1 MEQMKSREF
10 IRLAITGMTC
20 ANCSGRIERVLGKR
34 KGILRAN
41 VNFAS
46 EKATFEYDPAE
57 ISVDEIIERV
67 EKTGFGAV
75 IDDEA
80 HQAELAAL
88 EAKER
93 NQLKRELLISAAL
106 SLPMLFGM
114 FLMML
119 GFNGPITQFLHKP
132 IVQLLLTTP
141 VQFWIG
147 IRFYKSGWQSLLSKA
162 PNMDVL
168 VALGTTAAFLY
179 SFYNGFLGGDPTHL
193 YFESSA
199 VIITL
204 ILLGKYLEERAK
216 NRTGEAIR
224 GLMAL
229 QSKEAI
235 RLEEDATGQE
245 VQVKVPI
252 SAVVEGD
259 ILLVHP
265 GSTIP
270 VDGLITSGHS
280 SLDESMLTG
289 ESLPVEKGVGA
300 ELFSGTVNQSGA
312 LKMQATK
319 IDSESTLARI
329 IEMVNR
335 AQGSKAPIQKVA
347 DRVSAIFVPAVVLIA
362 LVTLLITASVTQDWG
377 RAIMH
382 SVAVLVIACPCA
394 LGLATPTAIMVGTG
408 LGARNGILIKNGESL
423 ERAAKIDTI
432 ILDKTGTITEG
443 APKVTDCLSLHNVLK
458 GGEHATEAS
467 GHLGLLNEG
476 FSGDLGQG
484 FRGDYMDEGEG
495 EAFAYLAI
503 LVALEAQSEH
513 PLAKAIVEYG
523 ELFSLNLPQVE
534 NFSALVGSGIEGEIV
549 TGEKRERYYVGS
561 PRLMADRAIDLAPF
575 NDQIP
580 HLEAE
585 GKTVVMLSNEQEAL
599 LLVAMADPIKATSKA
614 AIKTLKDAGM
624 ALYMMTGDNRRTAE
638 KIGKEAGLSG
648 AEIIAEVLPEEKA
661 AKVEALQ
668 KAGRIVAMVGD
679 GMNDA
684 PALAQADAGIAMGGG
699 TDIAMESSD
708 VTIMNDDLTAI
719 SRMITLS
726 DATMRKIKQ
735 NLFWAFIYNT
745 IGIPIAALGFLSPI
759 VAGGAM
765 AFSSVSVLLN
775 SLSLNRAK
783 LDKPKAD

>member
-1 MEQMKSREF
+1 MEQMGKREF
-10 IRLAITGMTC
+10 VRLAITGMTC

-34 KGILRAN
+34 KGVLRAN

-46 EKATFEYDPAE
+46 EKGTFEYDPELITVA
-57 ISVDEIIERV
+57 EIIERV

-75 IDDEA
+75 LDDEA
-80 HQAELAAL
+80 HQAELSAL

-93 NQLKRELLISAAL
+93 NRLKRELLISAAL
-106 SLPMLFGM
+106 SLPMLLGM
-114 FLMML
+114 ILMML
-119 GFNGPITQFLHKP
+119 GFNGAITQFLHKP
-132 IVQLLLTTP
+132 IVQLILTAP

-147 IRFYKSGWQSLLSKA
+147 LRFYKSGWQSLLSKA

-168 VALGTTAAFLY
+168 VALGTTAAFGY
-179 SFYNGFLGGDPTHL
+179 SFYNGFLGGDPSHL

-224 GLMAL
+224 SLMAL

-235 RLEEDATGQE
+235 RLEKGSDGREIQI
-245 VQVKVPI
+245 KVPI

-259 ILLVHP
+259 LLLVQP
-265 GSTIP
+265 GSTVP
-270 VDGLITSGHS
+270 VDGEIIHGHS

-362 LVTLLITASVTQDWG
+362 LVTLFVTAMFTDDWG

-382 SVAVLVIACPCA
+382 AVAVLVIACPCA

-443 APKVTDCLSLHNVLK
+443 APKVTDSLSREALLK
-458 GGEHATEAS
+458 GDDNH
-467 GHLGLLNEG
+467 
-476 FSGDLGQG
+476 
-484 FRGDYMDEGEG
+484 DEKAEKRK
-495 EAFAYLAI
+495 EYLAI

-513 PLAKAIVEYG
+513 PLAKAVVEYG
-523 ELFSLNLPQVE
+523 ELFSLNLPEVE
-534 NFSALVGSGIEGEIV
+534 HFSALIGSGLEGVIHQGNE
-549 TGEKRERYYVGS
+549 ERRYYVGS
-561 PRLMADRAIDLAPF
+561 PRLMEEKRIDIGPF
-575 NDQIP
+575 KAEIP
-580 HLEAE
+580 KLEGE
-585 GKTVVMLSNEQEAL
+585 GKTVILLSDEQEAK
-599 LLVAMADPIKATSKA
+599 LLVAMADPIKTTSKS
-614 AIKTLKDAGM
+614 AISTLKAAGIS
-624 ALYMMTGDNRRTAE
+624 LYMMTGDNRRTAE
-638 KIGKEAGLSG
+638 KIGQEAGLL
-648 AEIIAEVLPEEKA
+648 AEEIIAEVLPEEKA
-661 AKVEALQ
+661 AKVKSLQ
-668 KAGRIVAMVGD
+668 EEGRIVAMVGD

-684 PALAQADAGIAMGGG
+684 PALAAADAGIAMGGG

-708 VTIMNDDLTAI
+708 VTIMNDDLAAI

-735 NLFWAFIYNT
+735 NLFWAFIYNI
-745 IGIPIAALGFLSPI
+745 IGIPIAAFGFLSPI

-775 SLSLNRAK
+775 SLSLNRTK
-783 LDKPKAD
+783 LEERR